1 MFGWKGGSGRGL
13 APTRGHIVLHMT
25 QHILW
30 PDRWRAHCIALYCN
44 VLQYIALYIYICI
57 YIYNR
62 VLNVGAGFETQTRV
76 LSVGAGPKR
85 KLHGFQTV

>member
-1 MFGWKGGSGRGL
+1 MERGVGPGL
-13 APTRGHIVLHMT
+13 SPDPWTHCITYDPTYIMARMLG
-25 QHILW
+25 
-30 PDRWRAHCIALYCN
+30 AHCIALHCIAMYCN
-44 VLQYIALYIYICI
+44 ILHIYI